1 MYKSPPSTPRGRPR
15 TPPENNWNHSSRQQ
29 KSRLDAALTAQWS
42 KYQDQERSV
51 SSKDGRKTNVDR
63 RDRENII
70 SSGESPP
77 SKFQKPNEYEA
88 ELQNVRARLKPT
100 SSTESSPT
108 NTGNVPPIY
117 RHGPGTSAE
126 RPMDT
131 SQDSLPS
138 PADKEVTIS
147 TKLQGQDFGKISAIT
162 VSKALRSLV
171 SAYTFRVLSTNT
183 IKVTINA
190 SFLPKLLGI
199 TSFCGKEVEVA
210 VI

>member
-15 TPPENNWNHSSRQQ
+15 TPAENNWNHSSRQQ

-51 SSKDGRKTNVDR
+51 KDGRKTNVDR
-63 RDRENII
+63 RDRENIN
-70 SSGESPP
+70 SNGESPP
-77 SKFQKPNEYEA
+77 SKFHKPNEYVA
-88 ELQNVRARLKPT
+88 EIQNARARLKPT
-100 SSTESSPT
+100 SSAETSPT

-117 RHGPGTSAE
+117 QHGPGTSAE

-147 TKLQGQDFGKISAIT
+147 TKLHGQDFGKISAIT
-162 VSKALRSLV
+162 VSKAL
-171 SAYTFRVLSTNT
+171 NT
-183 IKVTINA
+183 IK
-190 SFLPKLLGI
+190 
-199 TSFCGKEVEVA
+199 
-210 VI
+210 